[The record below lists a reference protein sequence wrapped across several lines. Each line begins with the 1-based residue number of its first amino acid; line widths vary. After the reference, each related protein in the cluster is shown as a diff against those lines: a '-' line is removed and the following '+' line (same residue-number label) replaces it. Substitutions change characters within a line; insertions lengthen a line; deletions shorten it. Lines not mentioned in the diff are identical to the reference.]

1 MAISLQF
8 VTGPLKGKNL
18 TFEKEKEIVIGRQDG
33 CEITIKDPG
42 ISGEHCGI
50 YLEDDIYVLE
60 DFESTNGT
68 FVNTT
73 KVKPDVELK
82 TGDTIFL
89 GASRIVVTISFG
101 SSKKPVKEQPKQ
113 QLVKS
118 VPKVPVEESTNIHQS
133 LDDMDDMDDD
143 TNVRKV
149 KKKSSF
155 FSKITNPDF
164 YLDTKDK
171 YIELP
176 IAKKLAFTILPLILV
191 IMLFVFLSKSG
202 DSDDGSGFFGPSDDS
217 EKIYPLEKSLK
228 KLYGNYKSPKGTKD
242 FSHPTKAR
250 FSFNYEEGTKI
261 ELYYTVVSI
270 EYLDEV
276 IIKVNDVEVGKAP
289 LTTNESNQATQ
300 KLAIPLEVLK
310 EKENLIEFVNTRN
323 LGSDKK
329 NEKWG
334 LMMTKLDIRIL
345 PKPDLQQAKENYQ
358 LAEKFFNQKK
368 IYRGNL
374 FKAITYYEKSIYF
387 MELMQNKPDFFNDS
401 QEKMKMIQQELW
413 VIYKDAIYM
422 AKREIDF
429 GNFNKAEEHVFR
441 ILEEIP
447 DDTDSRYIHATKFL
461 NFLADKVKRK

>member
-8 VTGPLKGKNL
+8 VTGPLKGKKL
-18 TFEKEKEIVIGRQDG
+18 AFEREKEIIIGRQDD

-50 YLEDDIYVLE
+50 YLEDNTYVLE
-60 DFESTNGT
+60 DFDSTNGT

-73 KVKPDVELK
+73 KVKPDIELK

-101 SSKKPVKEQPKQ
+101 ASKPQPKQ
-113 QLVKS
+113 QVKS
-118 VPKVPVEESTNIHQS
+118 APVVPMEESTNIHQS
-133 LDDMDDMDDD
+133 LDDLDDMEDD

-149 KKKSSF
+149 KRKTSF
-155 FSKITNPDF
+155 VSKLTDPDF
-164 YLDTKDK
+164 YLDAKDK
-171 YIELP
+171 YMELP
-176 IAKKLAFTILPLILV
+176 IGKKLTFTIIPLVLI
-191 IMLFVFLSKSG
+191 IMLFVVFSKSNNN
-202 DSDDGSGFFGPSDDS
+202 DDGGGLFGPSDDS
-217 EKIYPLEKSLK
+217 EKVYPLEKSMK
-228 KLYGNYKSPKGTKD
+228 KLYGNFKSSKGAKD
-242 FSHPTKAR
+242 FSHPIKAR

-276 IIKVNDVEVGKAP
+276 IIKVNDVEIGKVP
-289 LTTNESNQATQ
+289 LTTNETNKASQ
-300 KLAIPLEVLK
+300 KLSIPIETLKANDNLLEF
-310 EKENLIEFVNTRN
+310 INTRN

-329 NEKWG
+329 NERWG
-334 LMMTKLDIRIL
+334 IMLTKLDVRIL

-387 MELMQNKPDFFNDS
+387 MELMQNKPDFFNDAH
-401 QEKMKMIQQELW
+401 EKMKMIQQELW
-413 VIYKDAIYM
+413 AIYKDAIYM

-429 GNFNKAEEHVFR
+429 GNYAKAEEHVFR

-447 DDTDSRYIHATKFL
+447 DDADSRYIHASKFL
-461 NFLADKVKRK
+461 NFLSGKVKRK